1 MNQSIK
7 LYYLYC
13 MNRQC
18 QKSIYHRMETIQ
30 IPFTAKNIV
39 NTHVCTC
46 CKQPLVSAIDIA
58 IKEVVTEVNGKKY
71 STPFYLN
78 N

>member
-1 MNQSIK
+1 
-7 LYYLYC
+7 
-13 MNRQC
+13 
-18 QKSIYHRMETIQ
+18 METVQ
-30 IPFTAKNIV
+30 IPFTAKNLV

-58 IKEVVTEVNGKKY
+58 IKDVVTEVNGKKY
-71 STPFYLN
+71 SKPFYIN